1 MSTRIDSHHH
11 IWDLSVREQDWM
23 VGDEMKP
30 IRRNFSM
37 QDLREQSVGTGIE
50 KTVLVQTATTYDE
63 TPEFLAIANSD
74 SMIAGVVGWLDME
87 TLEAQDKLD
96 AYLELPGGEKLVSIR
111 DLAQFKDD
119 PRWLMHHYVVKNVQQ
134 LGARDIAYDLLTKPG
149 QLQTAIEL
157 VQACPETQ
165 FVMDHI
171 SKPFIEKGEVEPWGK
186 QMRGLASLPN
196 VVCKVSGMV
205 TEANWSNW
213 ETKDF
218 IPYIEILLECFGA
231 ERLMFGSDWPV
242 ALLAATYQEV
252 VELAESLTRSLS
264 TSEKNYFWSETA
276 VRAYRLAI

>member
-1 MSTRIDSHHH
+1 MRIDSHHH
-11 IWDLSVREQDWM
+11 IWDLSVREQGWM

-30 IRRNFSM
+30 VRRNFSM
-37 QDLREQSVGTGIE
+37 QDLREQSAGTGVE
-50 KTVLVQTATTYDE
+50 KTILVQTTATYDE

-74 SMIAGVVGWLDME
+74 PMIAGVVGWLDME

-96 AYLELPGGEKLVSIR
+96 AYLELPGGEKLISIR

-119 PRWLMHHYVVKNVQQ
+119 PRWLMRPNVVKNVRQ
-134 LGARDIAYDLLTKPG
+134 LGARDIAYDLLTKPD
-149 QLQTAIEL
+149 QLQAAIEL

-171 SKPFIEKGEVEPWGK
+171 SKPFIGKGEVEPWGK
-186 QMRGLASLPN
+186 QMRDLASLPN

-213 ETKDF
+213 KAGDF
-218 IPYIEILLECFGA
+218 APYIEILLECFGA

-252 VELAESLTRSLS
+252 VELAENLTRSLS
-264 TSEKNYFWSETA
+264 ASEENFFWSQTA
-276 VRAYRLAI
+276 IRAYGLAI